1 MIPTIGNKVD
11 ILRHSD
17 DKGRDTLTRIMTP
30 EKRACRRAKSI
41 RTASHKPQ
49 ANSSGYAFRNS
60 CRSYGC
66 TCVKHGSTRKRD

>member
-1 MIPTIGNKVD
+1 MVPTIGNQVD

-30 EKRACRRAKSI
+30 EKRAVRRAKSI

-49 ANSSGYAFRNS
+49 ADSSGNAFRKS